1 MDKIAE
7 FIKDNLG
14 AFLTTCLG
22 LLVPGA
28 LTIALFKPDFY
39 LELDIFKLL
48 YLSAVI
54 SSPPYIVLMGTMAAT
69 LSIIEE
75 AKKYNTI
82 LITVCEASIFNI
94 LVFSVPLLLKMLFP
108 DMEKLHFVEII
119 IFLLLVLCLDV
130 FLSVFINRRKRK
142 KN

>member
-22 LLVPGA
+22 VLVPGA

-54 SSPPYIVLMGTMAAT
+54 SSPPYIVLMGAMAAT
-69 LSIIEE
+69 SSIIE
-75 AKKYNTI
+75 
-82 LITVCEASIFNI
+82 
-94 LVFSVPLLLKMLFP
+94 
-108 DMEKLHFVEII
+108 
-119 IFLLLVLCLDV
+119 
-130 FLSVFINRRKRK
+130 RK
-142 KN
+142 K

>member
-1 MDKIAE
+1 MFGGIGTGSL
-7 FIKDNLG
+7 DNS
-14 AFLTTCLG
+14 T
-22 LLVPGA
+22 
-28 LTIALFKPDFY
+28 FKPDFY

-54 SSPPYIVLMGTMAAT
+54 SSPPYIVLMGAMAVT
-69 LSIIEE
+69 SSIIEE

-108 DMEKLHFVEII
+108 DMKKLHFVEIL
-119 IFLLLVLCLDV
+119 IFLLLVICLDV